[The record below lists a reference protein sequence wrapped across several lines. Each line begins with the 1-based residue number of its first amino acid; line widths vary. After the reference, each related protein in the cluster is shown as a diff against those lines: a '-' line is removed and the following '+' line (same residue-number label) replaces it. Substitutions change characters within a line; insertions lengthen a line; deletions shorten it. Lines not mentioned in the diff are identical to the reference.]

1 MEIYAKDIDLLR
13 EKIEILSRLIE
24 DNYFDLVKIVSIE
37 KLLKLL
43 KSYSIIEPK
52 EIQEWQYYALKHYSE
67 LIISCINNGE
77 LFKIEESAVKT
88 FVECL
93 EGVLQTNRD
102 IFISKIA
109 NKISEIEFLH
119 DKINDLE
126 KEKTVLKGL
135 SEKEKIE
142 KDNEIAKYKELLEK
156 SEQEKKELIS
166 RAEEE
171 KKRQEQIRNDWNTN
185 IENAFKALNDGA
197 KSIND
202 EYKRVQDS
210 FYLYKYGLVIDIIL
224 LGIYI
229 LFLIYFCLKNKPT
242 EYIEFVPYHLPLLFF
257 ATLIWVCV
265 SQMNKAQRQLIAFS
279 DKIYRIKY
287 LEGSLKGL
295 NHVERDKEI
304 LAQKTTEVLSKI
316 IDKHL
321 NESFKSMDEKTII
334 KEEKKDSNEDI
345 NVIRIMIN
353 ALNKAI
359 EK

>member
-1 MEIYAKDIDLLR
+1 MEELRKKVKELKEIPEEVIYELKIPYWYKLIKVLDDYLIIAQG
-13 EKIEILSRLIE
+13 EKLDILS
-24 DNYFDLVKIVSIE
+24 NSLVGYINKI
-37 KLLKLL
+37 
-43 KSYSIIEPK
+43 
-52 EIQEWQYYALKHYSE
+52 
-67 LIISCINNGE
+67 
-77 LFKIEESAVKT
+77 
-88 FVECL
+88 
-93 EGVLQTNRD
+93 
-102 IFISKIA
+102 ISKIKDKSISDNDFDFIYTMISILEDYIEN
-109 NKISEIEFLH
+109 NKNIYISKIERKLSEIEYLH
-119 DKINDLE
+119 ERINDLE
-126 KEKTVLKGL
+126 KERTFLNKL
-135 SEKEKIE
+135 SEHDKIE
-142 KDNEIAKYKELLEK
+142 KENEISKYKELLEK
-156 SEQEKKELIS
+156 SEQEKNDLIA

-171 KKRQEQIRNDWNTN
+171 KKRQDQIRNDWNTN

-229 LFLIYFCLKNKPT
+229 LFLIYFCLKNKPA

-295 NHVERDKEI
+295 NYVETNKGT
-304 LAQKTTEVLSKI
+304 LAQKTTEVLSRI

-334 KEEKKDSNEDI
+334 KEEKKDNNEDI
-345 NVIRIMIN
+345 NVIRIMVN